1 MPSTQSTLS
10 GWLATLDADALI
22 EVLRLRP
29 DAASPP
35 PKSLVTLA
43 DRLSVPNSVHRA
55 LDALD
60 LATLDV
66 VEAVQTLGD
75 GALTSDLGRLI
86 RAGTR
91 TKHAEIDRCLTE
103 LRRYALVWPGP
114 NGSLR
119 LAGPLR
125 AGHAAGLGL
134 GATLRDLLLP
144 MVNPA
149 LHRIAAAYGLKARKS
164 KTDAVNDLVVVL
176 AAPDRVRQIVAEA
189 PEHVRPMLDTL
200 VWQDPVVRSPVIAA
214 GAERDLWGPP
224 EQQWLM
230 HRGLLLPVG
239 QHTAV
244 MPQEVVLAL
253 RGPDHAAPIRTA
265 PPAPRLRP
273 GVQSDVD
280 AAASAAAGSTVD
292 GVARLLELCDDT
304 PLALLQNG
312 PGGVGTREL
321 RRAARALSTS
331 EALVRLWL
339 TIAYQAGLVGKAP
352 EGVRQTEP
360 AWLAPTPNEQVLPTE
375 YADGWLA
382 STPAERLPTLL
393 SAWWGLAVS
402 PTLAPVN
409 EKQPPA
415 LAPGYQTRD
424 RPVRHE
430 LLGWLAGQP
439 VGSALVDRAELVARL
454 CWQRPRIHRDRDILA
469 AHADPIF
476 AEAEWLGIT
485 SNGALSSWGRALVAA
500 GPDTAG
506 TGAAEA
512 SLVEALRE
520 VLPAATTTA
529 RFQVDLTAVVA
540 GSPAAPLVAL
550 LNRTADAEDRDTASV
565 WRFNPSSVRRA
576 LDIGYSVDRLITE
589 LAGVSANGELPQPL
603 VYLIKDVGRRHG
615 ELAVRS
621 VGCCVIASDESL
633 LMEIAAHSGL
643 AALRPQLLAP
653 TVLASA
659 KSATDTMALLRQRG
673 YAPVL
678 TKNGQAVVER
688 REVRRAPAHQ
698 PAPNFGHPAGRPAAS
713 SSVAA
718 SASAASASAE
728 QLAELVER
736 LLSGDEPP
744 PPDER
749 PGAYGSR
756 TTAQMV
762 RERAERLSD
771 AEIDLLADAIDRGTP
786 VEIDYVEQG
795 VGHSRRVITPKYH
808 YGNRIKAWCHLRK
821 EDRAF
826 RVSRIQSVCAV

>member
-1 MPSTQSTLS
+1 MPSTQATLS

-22 EVLRLRP
+22 EILRLRP

-35 PKSLVTLA
+35 PRSLVALA

-75 GALTSDLGRLI
+75 GTLTSDLGRLV

-91 TKHAEIDRCLTE
+91 AKRAEIDRCLTE
-103 LRRYALVWPGP
+103 LRRHALVWPGP

-125 AGHAAGLGL
+125 AGKAAGLGL

-144 MVNPA
+144 LVNPA

-176 AAPDRVRQIVAEA
+176 AAPDGVRRIVAEA
-189 PEHVRPMLDTL
+189 PEYVRPMLDTL
-200 VWQDPVVRSPVIAA
+200 VWQDPVVRSPVALA
-214 GAERDLWGPP
+214 GAERELWGPP

-230 HRGLLLPVG
+230 HRGLLLPVD
-239 QHTAV
+239 QRTAV
-244 MPQEVVLAL
+244 MPQEILLAL

-265 PPAPRLRP
+265 PPEPRLRP
-273 GVQSDVD
+273 GAQSDVD
-280 AAASAAAGSTVD
+280 TAASAAAVSTVD
-292 GVARLLELCDDT
+292 GVAQLLELCDDT
-304 PLALLQNG
+304 PLAVLQNG

-331 EALVRLWL
+331 DAQVRLWL
-339 TIAYQAGLVGKAP
+339 AIAYEAGLVAKAP
-352 EGVRQTEP
+352 EPVERTEP
-360 AWLAPTPNEQVLPTE
+360 SWLAPTPNEQVLPTE
-375 YADGWLA
+375 QADGWLA
-382 STPAERLPTLL
+382 SPPAERLPALL
-393 SAWWGLAVS
+393 SAWWGLGAS
-402 PTLAPVN
+402 PTLLPVN
-409 EKQPPA
+409 EKPPPA

-424 RPVRHE
+424 RQLRHE

-439 VGSALVDRAELVARL
+439 VGSALADRAELVARL
-454 CWQRPRIHRDRDILA
+454 CWQRPRIHRDRDVLA

-485 SNGALSSWGRALVAA
+485 SGGTLSSWGRALVASEP
-500 GPDTAG
+500 GPTELGTAESGPAESDT
-506 TGAAEA
+506 TEA
-512 SLVEALRE
+512 RLAEALRE

-565 WRFNPSSVRRA
+565 WRFNPTSVRRA
-576 LDIGYSVDRLITE
+576 LDIGYTVDRLITE
-589 LAGVSANGELPQPL
+589 LAEVSANGELPQPL
-603 VYLIKDVGRRHG
+603 VYLFKDVGRRHG

-621 VGCCVIASDESL
+621 VGCCVVASDESL
-633 LMEIAAHSGL
+633 LQEIAAHSGL
-643 AALRPQLLAP
+643 AALLPQLLAP
-653 TVLASA
+653 TVLAST
-659 KSATDTMALLRQRG
+659 KSTTDTVALLRLHG

-678 TKNGQAVVER
+678 TKDGKAVVER
-688 REVRRAPAHQ
+688 REVRRAPARP
-698 PAPNFGHPAGRPAAS
+698 PAPNSSMLAGRPA
-713 SSVAA
+713 VT
-718 SASAASASAE
+718 SAE
-728 QLAELVER
+728 QLAELAER
-736 LLSGDEPP
+736 LLSGDGQA
-744 PPDER
+744 PPDGQ
-749 PGAYGSR
+749 PKPHWSR
-756 TTAQMV
+756 TTAEVV
-762 RERAERLSD
+762 RERAERLSE
-771 AEIDLLADAIDRGTP
+771 AEIDLLADAIDHGTP

-795 VGHSRRVITPKYH
+795 IGHSRRVITPKYH
-808 YGNRIKAWCHLRK
+808 YGNRIQAWCHLRQ

-826 RVSRIQSVCAV
+826 RVSRIQSVCAP